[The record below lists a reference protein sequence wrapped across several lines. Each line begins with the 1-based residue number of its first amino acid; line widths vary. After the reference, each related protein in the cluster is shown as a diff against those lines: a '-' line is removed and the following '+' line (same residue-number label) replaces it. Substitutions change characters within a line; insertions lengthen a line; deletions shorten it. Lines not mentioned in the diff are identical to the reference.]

1 MNLSDIQTQFK
12 WVAILEGFSY
22 IAFGLT
28 MPLKYML
35 DIKGPNY
42 VVGMAH
48 GFLFMAYCFY
58 LLYLFI
64 DKKWNF
70 QKSLVLFLASLV
82 PFGTFWAV
90 KHYKI

>member
-1 MNLSDIQTQFK
+1 MNLNDVQTQFK
-12 WVAILEGFSY
+12 WVAILEGFSF
-22 IAFGLT
+22 IAIGFT
-28 MPLKYML
+28 MYLKYNFDM
-35 DIKGPNY
+35 KQPNY
-42 VVGMAH
+42 VVGMIH
-48 GFLFMAYCFY
+48 GFLFIAYC
-58 LLYLFI
+58 LYIAKFFI